1 MKVNPTLLTALVATS
16 LLLNLAN
23 LALTVR
29 QLRATGGLPPRPPGG
44 SGSVLA

>member
-1 MKVNPTLLTALVATS
+1 MRVNASVMTMLAVTS
-16 LLLNLAN
+16 IALNLAN
-23 LALTVR
+23 LVLLVR